1 MTDALISAARSVAAD
16 ADLAGPLVLVE
27 TAAALAMPSPGR
39 DRGLADARRRAL
51 EIGLPRVP
59 LALRTLRAPRLLVT
73 ERAAR
78 LEVLCFGPF
87 RMRVDGADA
96 DLRGVRP
103 QAREVLRILSL
114 AAGAPLHREL
124 LADLVWGNLGGASAV
139 HALHVSVSS
148 IRRMVPAGPAGG
160 VIVERVGDTYR
171 IAIAGREDCDLA
183 SFDDRLTEAA
193 NAKRSGDAVAAR
205 DGLADALDLYGGDIL
220 PEDGSAEW
228 VVGTRERYRMRAG
241 EAANSLAHLHARLG
255 DVGEAVLA
263 ARRAVEIDPWI
274 DASWRTL
281 IAMHH
286 RAGDVIE
293 VRRAEDGYRRMR
305 LALGVD

>member
-1 MTDALISAARSVAAD
+1 
-16 ADLAGPLVLVE
+16 
-27 TAAALAMPSPGR
+27 
-39 DRGLADARRRAL
+39 
-51 EIGLPRVP
+51 
-59 LALRTLRAPRLLVT
+59 
-73 ERAAR
+73 
-78 LEVLCFGPF
+78 
-87 RMRVDGADA
+87 MRVDGADA